1 MTDKYVRKTIITTLL
16 TCVALI
22 VGGLV
27 LLPAYILST
36 KMEWQGPGQGLW
48 YCEKL
53 QMQLCFQYNRDIRS
67 NVLIE
72 GIPVV
77 CDINTHAGTYRLCV
91 INQDDSGKPDDL
103 GSKLFEGE
111 MVGLDEESYIVQNR
125 SGEPFTFRRIEE
137 FSLQEKRNSYKNQI
151 DTYSGVETVGET
163 KHLAVAIQKAKA
175 LWKSELG
182 LEAIEVEVMVAVDLT
197 DNCWFITT
205 TGQNAPM
212 ALINTYG
219 EVIGVWRQE

>member
-1 MTDKYVRKTIITTLL
+1 MKDKYVRKTIVTTLIL
-16 TCVALI
+16 CAALMI
-22 VGGLV
+22 GLLI

-36 KMEWQGPGQGLW
+36 KMEWQGPDQGLW

-67 NVLIE
+67 NALIE

-77 CDINTHAGTYRLCV
+77 CDINTYAGTYRLCV
-91 INQDDSGKPDDL
+91 INQDESGKIDGV
-103 GSKLFEGE
+103 GSKIFEGE
-111 MVGLDEESYIVQNR
+111 MVSLDEESYIVQNR
-125 SGEPFTFRRIEE
+125 IGESFTFGRVEE
-137 FSLQEKRNSYKNQI
+137 FSLQEKRDSYKNQI
-151 DTYSGVETVGET
+151 DTYSGVKTVEET

-182 LEAIEVEVMVAVDLT
+182 LDAIEGEVVAAVDLT
-197 DNCWFITT
+197 DNCWLITI

-212 ALINTYG
+212 ALINPYG
-219 EVIGVWRQE
+219 EVIGVWR